1 MRESW
6 LHFVAFHGWYL
17 FFSHWVKAHH
27 VELLSGALFA
37 FCKLLVCL
45 LFHRHSY
52 LDQTFNSAVTLV
64 SSNDLPAFVLLSI
77 PFFFAQSV
85 GVKWVASFFYFGL
98 FLSELGK
105 CFIGLV
111 INNEDKAGL
120 CGGRNAFLTHVN
132 EWSPHIPQQ
141 QALRWMAALTRL
153 FSLLITGL
161 CLLTMDT
168 VIYLHRLRGGSLQS
182 LCHRCVFFF
191 SFNKGNLSGW
201 DMETSPLSNFFFDL
215 NFFKAQITHSHLN
228 NSHLWVRC
236 SSRSVQTVGTQF
248 PEIYGY
254 S

>member
-1 MRESW
+1 MSLFIFGEPVADALTITKHPPPPAQDVRESL
-6 LHFVAFHGWYL
+6 LHFVAFHCWYL
-17 FFSHWVKAHH
+17 FFTHRVKAHH
-27 VELLSGALFA
+27 VELLSGGLFA

-45 LFHRHSY
+45 LFHRRAY

-64 SSNDLPAFVLLSI
+64 SSKDLPAFVLLSI
-77 PFFFAQSV
+77 PFFFPQSV
-85 GVKWVASFFYFGL
+85 GVKWVASFFIYFFCL

-141 QALRWMAALTRL
+141 QALCWMAALTRL

-168 VIYLHRLRGGSLQS
+168 VIYLHHLRGGW
-182 LCHRCVFFF
+182 RGGV
-191 SFNKGNLSGW
+191 
-201 DMETSPLSNFFFDL
+201 TS
-215 NFFKAQITHSHLN
+215 KAL
-228 NSHLWVRC
+228 
-236 SSRSVQTVGTQF
+236 
-248 PEIYGY
+248 P
-254 S
+254 